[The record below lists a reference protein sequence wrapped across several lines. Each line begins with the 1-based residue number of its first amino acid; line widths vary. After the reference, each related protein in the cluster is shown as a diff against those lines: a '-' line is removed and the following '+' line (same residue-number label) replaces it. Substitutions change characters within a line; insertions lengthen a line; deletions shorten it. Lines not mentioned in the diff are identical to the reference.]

1 MEVVLDPELVAQ
13 SLDVLVCN
21 GRFDPRLE
29 VQEGLS
35 FGALALYARTFFE
48 KSNSDF
54 ERRRRVLRCFKTLI
68 CLLSA
73 IYFEVSHA
81 YFTSEQR

>member
-29 VQEGLS
+29 VQERLS
-35 FGALALYARTFFE
+35 FGALTLYARIFPKGQIQILKE
-48 KSNSDF
+48 D
-54 ERRRRVLRCFKTLI
+54 VGC
-68 CLLSA
+68 CV
-73 IYFEVSHA
+73 VSKH
-81 YFTSEQR
+81 